1 MSESESPAP
10 APVVNGKLRENVS
23 TASGSY
29 EDQNN
34 TAKKPEAGRLD
45 KKAPSPLE
53 EKHGKDSS
61 APTVDNVTQYG
72 SGQQGNG
79 VVAGPSYHQQL
90 HSSPGSDGVLQGP
103 TLCSHSGPAAGRAP
117 QQPQV
122 GGTQIKAEEKDTV
135 ALVEEAD
142 VVALVS
148 ATDVVPS
155 RSTSGSGDTVC
166 AGKLGCATLD
176 PPPVGSESGHFQADS
191 FCQTPF
197 VIL

>member
-23 TASGSY
+23 TVSGSY

-90 HSSPGSDGVLQGP
+90 HSSPGSDGVL
-103 TLCSHSGPAAGRAP
+103 
-117 QQPQV
+117 
-122 GGTQIKAEEKDTV
+122 EKDTV
-135 ALVEEAD
+135 ALVEEAG